1 MIDSGEYTGNTVP
14 TRRILVLGASGMLGH
29 MLVRMLSP
37 HHHVVGT
44 TTSQYNVKSPLAR
57 ILRRDNLI
65 DLVDARN
72 LSTVEIAIRDIKPDV
87 IINCVGL
94 IKQKM
99 NSGNNADAIHIN
111 SLFPHQLAQICEYT
125 NSRLIHF
132 STDCVFDGK
141 QGIKLVTDTPN
152 ATDLYGLS
160 KLLGEVDVGT
170 SVTLRTS
177 VVGRQLYGA
186 ESLFEWARS
195 QRGNQ
200 ISGFTNAIYSGLTTM
215 ALSKIIKNVIEDHP
229 HLTGIHQVASS
240 PISKFELIS
249 KLNRLLEL
257 GLTINPDIDFHC
269 DRTLDG
275 TKFTELTNIAIPS
288 WDDMLAE
295 FAADQSFYN

>member
-1 MIDSGEYTGNTVP
+1 
-14 TRRILVLGASGMLGH
+14 MLGH
-29 MLVRMLSP
+29 MLARVLAP
-37 HHHVVGT
+37 DHFVIGT
-44 TTSQYNVKSPLAR
+44 TLSQYNERTHLVR
-57 ILRRDNLI
+57 ILSRDNWI
-65 DLVDARN
+65 DQVDVRS
-72 LSTVEIAIRDIKPDV
+72 LPMVEKVIRDSNPDV

-99 NSGNNADAIHIN
+99 NSGNDAEAIHIN
-111 SLFPHQLAQICEYT
+111 SLFPHQRAQICEDT

-132 STDCVFDGK
+132 STDCVFNGK
-141 QGIKLVTDTPN
+141 PGIKLVTDTPN

-160 KLLGEVDVGT
+160 KLLGEVDDGT
-170 SVTLRTS
+170 CITLRTS

-200 ISGFTNAIYSGLTTM
+200 INGFTNAIYSGMTTM
-215 ALSKIIKNVIEDHP
+215 ALSKIIKTVIEEHP
-229 HLTGIHQVASS
+229 QLVGIHQVASS

-249 KLNRLLEL
+249 KLNHLLEL

-275 TKFTELTNIAIPS
+275 TRFTESTKIAIPS